1 MGEGRGTIR
10 QQALTVPQGF
20 YFFCWPKSDVTLGPS
35 SVCLSA
41 SAVRYAPEGTAH
53 GWSGQ
58 PPAAEAPVRSLTLA
72 LSRLLYRVIP
82 AQSEFQELLFACLSC
97 CLWLMAVRGGGKRAT
112 WAARSARHP
121 LSWESAASLSQT
133 SQYSPVPGLHP
144 S

>member
-1 MGEGRGTIR
+1 MGEGRGTIW

-82 AQSEFQELLFACLSC
+82 AQSEFQELLFTCLSC
-97 CLWLMAVRGGGKRAT
+97 CLWLMAVHGPPQLTLWWELECKE
-112 WAARSARHP
+112 HQ
-121 LSWESAASLSQT
+121 SWLVGILRDEEMLM
-133 SQYSPVPGLHP
+133 
-144 S
+144 